1 MAETLPGKSKVS
13 PCLSTQACDPK
24 RDPTLPGK
32 SKVSPC
38 LSTQACD
45 PKRDP
50 TLPGK
55 SKVSPCLSTQACDLF
70 EERIETITNRRR
82 IINNTIYKTL
92 NPKP

>member
-1 MAETLPGKSKVS
+1 MVETLRQKPYGQNPMAETLPGKSKVS

-55 SKVSPCLSTQACDLF
+55 SNVSPCLSTQ
-70 EERIETITNRRR
+70 ET
-82 IINNTIYKTL
+82 L
-92 NPKP
+92 WPKP